1 MGVITISRG
10 TLGAATKLSGRL
22 AVVLGCPLVSREEVY
37 EAAKAYGIQETGLGE
52 MSFVDQRPPS
62 FWHPFSDRRRRYLA
76 CFQAALMDLA
86 LSGDL
91 IYVGH
96 LAHLLLAGYR
106 RMLRVRL
113 AAPNGYRVDTLVR
126 ERGMTEAQALSYVR
140 EVDERR
146 LRWSQF
152 LYGVDWR
159 DPDLYDLVLN
169 PEKLRLET
177 MVEAVAALARS
188 VEMQPTSQD
197 RQEMRSLRLS
207 AVSRAV
213 LLRSPR
219 TRGLEVVVEAD
230 AASGQV
236 TVYGLPP
243 TPMGAETWERDLRAT
258 LAEVAGVS
266 SVAIVMG
273 EAPPSGNG
281 FGAR

>member
-10 TLGAATKLSGRL
+10 TLGAATKMSGRL

-126 ERGMTEAQALSYVR
+126 ERGLTEALALSYVR

-177 MVEAVAALARS
+177 MCDAVAAIARS
-188 VEMQPTSQD
+188 PEMQPTAKDQQQLRD
-197 RQEMRSLRLS
+197 LRLA
-207 AVSRAV
+207 AVARAT
-213 LLRSPR
+213 LLRN
-219 TRGLEVVVEAD
+219 GLDLPLEAD
-230 AASGQV
+230 SATGRLRVHGASPSIYV
-236 TVYGLPP
+236 ANDV
-243 TPMGAETWERDLRAT
+243 WERDVRKI
-258 LAEVAGVS
+258 LADVPGVAMVEVVP
-266 SVAIVMG
+266 G
-273 EAPPSGNG
+273 EPAET
-281 FGAR
+281 